1 MKSFVILG
9 GKPLV
14 GNVTVSGSKNSA
26 LPILFAT
33 VIARGE
39 SIIENLPKIGDTEA
53 ALTILSELGADIRLD
68 GNTARINTESLVYS
82 EPSSALTSLIRA
94 STYLIGSLLAR
105 FGRCRLSTFGG
116 CNFADRPIDIHLDSA
131 YRLGATREG
140 ELLLANSLHPA
151 EITLRLPSVGATVNT
166 LLLASSIKG
175 KTVIRGFAREPHILT
190 LIDFLRSA
198 GAKIELSDGEITVEG
213 GDLHGGRVRVDGDVL
228 EAATLLTAGAIT
240 NGRVGVIGVD
250 FNAMNSITRAF
261 SALGLSLH
269 YEGEALVCE
278 RGEYSYYTE
287 IVARPYPGF
296 PTDLQPI
303 FAPLFASLSG
313 GKITD
318 TVWRERFGYLDEL
331 ARLGVKSARLTDG
344 ALIYKSKQHSG
355 TASSPDLRGGMSLVL
370 SALHSRGESRI
381 YSAEKILRGY
391 ERLDEKLS
399 LLGADI
405 EIFG

>member
-131 YRLGATREG
+131 YRLGAIREG

-213 GDLHGGRVRVDGDVL
+213 GNLHGGRVRIDGDVL

-261 SALGLSLH
+261 SALGLSLL

-331 ARLGVKSARLTDG
+331 AKLGVKSARLTDG

-391 ERLDEKLS
+391 ESLDEKLS

-405 EIFG
+405 QIFS

>member
-82 EPSSALTSLIRA
+82 ELSSALTSLIRA

-131 YRLGATREG
+131 YRLGAIREG

-213 GDLHGGRVRVDGDVL
+213 GDLHGGRVRIDGDVL

-261 SALGLSLH
+261 SALGLSLL

-381 YSAEKILRGY
+381 YFAEKILRGY
-391 ERLDEKLS
+391 ESLDEKLS
-399 LLGADI
+399 ALGADI
-405 EIFG
+405 KILS

>member
-94 STYLIGSLLAR
+94 STYLIGSLLGR

-213 GDLHGGRVRVDGDVL
+213 GNLHGGRVKIDGDVL

-261 SALGLSLH
+261 SALGLSLL

-278 RGEYSYYTE
+278 RGEYSYYAE

-399 LLGADI
+399 ALGADI
-405 EIFG
+405 QIFG

>member
-131 YRLGATREG
+131 YRLGAIREG

-213 GDLHGGRVRVDGDVL
+213 GDLHGGRVRIDGDVL

-240 NGRVGVIGVD
+240 NGRVGVLGVD
-250 FNAMNSITRAF
+250 FSAMNSITRAF
-261 SALGLSLH
+261 SALGLSLL

-391 ERLDEKLS
+391 ESLDEKLS
-399 LLGADI
+399 ALGADI
-405 EIFG
+405 KILS

>member
-151 EITLRLPSVGATVNT
+151 EITLRMPSVGATVNT

-213 GDLHGGRVRVDGDVL
+213 GDLHGGRVRIDGDVL

-261 SALGLSLH
+261 SALGLSLL

-405 EIFG
+405 QIFG

>member
-39 SIIENLPKIGDTEA
+39 SIIENLPKIGDTDA

-198 GAKIELSDGEITVEG
+198 GAKIELSDVEITVEG
-213 GDLHGGRVRVDGDVL
+213 GNLHGGRVKIDGDVL

-240 NGRVGVIGVD
+240 NGRVGVIGGD

-261 SALGLSLH
+261 SALGLSLL

-355 TASSPDLRGGMSLVL
+355 TASSPDL
-370 SALHSRGESRI
+370 
-381 YSAEKILRGY
+381 
-391 ERLDEKLS
+391 
-399 LLGADI
+399 
-405 EIFG
+405 

>member
-131 YRLGATREG
+131 YRLGAIREG

-213 GDLHGGRVRVDGDVL
+213 GDLHGGRVRIDGDVL
-228 EAATLLTAGAIT
+228 EAATFLTAGAIT
-240 NGRVGVIGVD
+240 NGRVGVLGVD

-261 SALGLSLH
+261 SALGLSLL

-391 ERLDEKLS
+391 ESLDEKLS
-399 LLGADI
+399 ALGADI
-405 EIFG
+405 KILS

>member
-131 YRLGATREG
+131 YRLGAIREG
-140 ELLLANSLHPA
+140 ELLLANGLHPA

-213 GDLHGGRVRVDGDVL
+213 GDLHGGRVRIDGDVL

-261 SALGLSLH
+261 SALGLSLL

-391 ERLDEKLS
+391 ESLDEKLS
-399 LLGADI
+399 ALGADI
-405 EIFG
+405 KILS

>member
-53 ALTILSELGADIRLD
+53 ALTILSELGADISLD

-213 GDLHGGRVRVDGDVL
+213 GDLHGGRVRIDGDVL

-261 SALGLSLH
+261 SALGLSLL

>member
-131 YRLGATREG
+131 YRLGAIREG

-213 GDLHGGRVRVDGDVL
+213 GDLHGGRVRIDGDVL

-261 SALGLSLH
+261 SALGLSLL

-381 YSAEKILRGY
+381 YFAEKILRGY
-391 ERLDEKLS
+391 ESLDEKLS
-399 LLGADI
+399 ALGADI
-405 EIFG
+405 KILS

>member
-14 GNVTVSGSKNSA
+14 GKVTVSGSKNSA

-39 SIIENLPKIGDTEA
+39 SVIENLPKIGDTEA
-53 ALTILSELGADIRLD
+53 ALTILSELGADIRFD

-82 EPSSALTSLIRA
+82 EPSSALTSRIRA

-116 CNFADRPIDIHLDSA
+116 CNFADRPIDIHLDAA
-131 YRLGATREG
+131 YRLGARREG
-140 ELLLANSLHPA
+140 EMLFADCLRPT

-166 LLLASSIKG
+166 LLLASAIKG
-175 KTVIRGFAREPHILT
+175 KTVIRGFAREPHIIT
-190 LIDFLRSA
+190 LIEFLRSA
-198 GAKIELSDGEITVEG
+198 GAKIELSDKEITVEG
-213 GDLHGGRVRVDGDVL
+213 GDLHGGRVRIDGDVL
-228 EAATLLTAGAIT
+228 EAATLLVAGAIT
-240 NGRVGVIGVD
+240 NGRVGALGVD
-250 FNAMNSITRAF
+250 LEATTSVTRAL
-261 SALGLSLH
+261 SALGLSVKC
-269 YEGEALVCE
+269 EGDTLFCE
-278 RGEYSYYTE
+278 RGEYSYYSE

-303 FAPLFASLSG
+303 FAPLFAALSG

-331 ARLGVKSARLTDG
+331 TRLGVKSARLTDG
-344 ALIYKSKQHSG
+344 ALIYKSRQHSG
-355 TASSPDLRGGMSLVL
+355 TATAPDLRGGMSLVL
-370 SALHSRGESRI
+370 SALHSHGESRI

-399 LLGADI
+399 ALGADI
-405 EIFG
+405 KILS

>member
-94 STYLIGSLLAR
+94 STYLIGSLLGR
-105 FGRCRLSTFGG
+105 FGKCRLSTFGG

-131 YRLGATREG
+131 YRLGAIREG
-140 ELLLANSLHPA
+140 ELLLANNLHPA

-213 GDLHGGRVRVDGDVL
+213 GDLHGGRVRIDGDVL

-261 SALGLSLH
+261 SALGLSLL

-391 ERLDEKLS
+391 ESLDEKLS
-399 LLGADI
+399 ALGADI
-405 EIFG
+405 KILS